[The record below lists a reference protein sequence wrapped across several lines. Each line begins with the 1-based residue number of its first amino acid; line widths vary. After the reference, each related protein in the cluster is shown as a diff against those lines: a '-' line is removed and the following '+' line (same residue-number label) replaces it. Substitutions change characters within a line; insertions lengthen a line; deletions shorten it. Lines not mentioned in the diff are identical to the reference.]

1 MIVAQTQPAPLPAAA
16 LGRSTTAVITGT
28 VEDQS
33 GAVIPAAEL
42 LLISPANG
50 QSSKTLSDNSGRFAF
65 EDVLPGH
72 YLVRVKAEEMQST
85 EADVVVSH
93 PRVDITLRMKVMVEE
108 EVRVSAA
115 DPDPVA
121 PDRNSNAVDLSDAVL
136 QGLPTDS
143 QNIVPLLTNFAAP
156 AAGGTEG
163 ISLVV
168 DGMEADQIEDLPASA
183 IKQVIIDRNP
193 YAAEFRRPGNAR
205 IEITTKNGSPKHYHG
220 QVGIFARD
228 SVFDATNALATQKPN
243 LSRKLYEGT
252 FGGPLGVPTAAF
264 FVSAQHLDN
273 KQDTIVNAAVL
284 DAAGEPAALLQNV
297 PTGTTRNNYLARLD
311 FHPGNVHTL
320 TGFYGFDEL
329 FQTNQGVAG
338 FNLQDD
344 GYSTSLRGHKFQLMD
359 QAVASPTMLNTAR
372 VLFRGGSSRSG
383 QPPTAYAIDVNGSFS
398 SGPSQTSQH
407 QQESLWEFEDI
418 AAHARKNHTFRFG
431 GSTRS
436 RRFAAS

>member
-1 MIVAQTQPAPLPAAA
+1 MRRLTNLLCSVLMGTTMIVAQTQPAPLPAAA
-16 LGRSTTAVITGT
+16 LGRSTQPGTAVITGT

-42 LLISPANG
+42 LLINPANG
-50 QSSKTLSDNSGRFAF
+50 QSSKTVSDNSGRFAF

-72 YLVRVKAEEMQST
+72 YLVRVKAEDMQST

-93 PRVDITLRMKVMVEE
+93 PGVDITLQMKVMVEE

-115 DPDPVA
+115 DSDPVA
-121 PDRNSNAVDLSDAVL
+121 PDRNSNAVDLSDALL

-193 YAAEFRRPGNAR
+193 YAAEFRRPGKAR

-273 KQDTIVNAAVL
+273 KQDTIVNATVL
-284 DAAGEPAALLQNV
+284 DAAGGQH
-297 PTGTTRNNYLARLD
+297 GTTTWRGWTSTLA
-311 FHPGNVHTL
+311 
-320 TGFYGFDEL
+320 
-329 FQTNQGVAG
+329 
-338 FNLQDD
+338 
-344 GYSTSLRGHKFQLMD
+344 
-359 QAVASPTMLNTAR
+359 
-372 VLFRGGSSRSG
+372 
-383 QPPTAYAIDVNGSFS
+383 
-398 SGPSQTSQH
+398 
-407 QQESLWEFEDI
+407 
-418 AAHARKNHTFRFG
+418 TF
-431 GSTRS
+431 TP
-436 RRFAAS
+436 